1 MNADKKHSPL
11 PWEAK
16 SPSLLIVD
24 PYDNVVA
31 DCEAETF
38 ECERMPNA
46 ELIAFACN
54 NHYRLVEAL
63 TRLSDVSV
71 VLCNL
76 GKSNF
81 ALRAD
86 VWTEMYTATDAAR
99 AVLAELQESGK
110 SAPLVTQS
118 PQMG

>member
-1 MNADKKHSPL
+1 MSADKKHSPL

-16 SPSLLIVD
+16 PPSLLILD

-38 ECERMPNA
+38 ESERMSNA
-46 ELIAFACN
+46 ELIALACN
-54 NHYRLVEAL
+54 NHYGLVEAL
-63 TRLSDVSV
+63 KRLSDVSEV
-71 VLCNL
+71 ICNL
-76 GKSNF
+76 RKSNF

-86 VWTEMYTATDAAR
+86 VWGEMDAATDAAR
-99 AVLAELQESGK
+99 VALAELERGSK

-118 PQMG
+118 PQMR